1 MKTKILYI
9 LIALTLSLAARA
21 QEPGIEEAERCLRL
35 AENTFDPT
43 EVRKYADS
51 AYNIAQRLG
60 DKPVIARALE
70 NIAWAYTSCGIYDT
84 AIVLYKQHL
93 LIDLNLDDKNQA
105 ARTYCNLGLCYQGV
119 NNYFNMWDNF
129 RQAVE
134 IYTEL
139 RDTSHLSWSISSM
152 GDSYFEMGIYHK
164 AKELYYKALHLAES
178 INDTIETGVTLH
190 KIANCTSLQFFEKSD
205 NETIDTLLN
214 AKKQFVK
221 AALLLKRKP
230 EESKT
235 YAQNLIGLARCYIK
249 LAYLMHR
256 NDFADSCDNC
266 LDLYMRDFHDDNN
279 TRRNLQSEMIR
290 IQFYIFQRNYAAAMP
305 AIEQI
310 IPKFSDGKHD
320 LQLGECYRLMSSC
333 YNALGDYRR
342 SFECSELHMEYLKKS
357 HNDERL
363 KSISNF
369 VAQTELY
376 NAQHEYDLY
385 NKRQLQIMETEQ
397 SRQRFSFALMS
408 LAIAAVVVMTV
419 LISLMLHSRRQSNR
433 LLKAGNKTSA
443 ALNME
448 YLKQLQAVAD
458 AQSIIVD
465 SVEYASKIQSETI
478 GNEAKVQEMFADSF
492 VYYRPR
498 DIVSGDWYYA
508 STVNGHK
515 MVIAADCTGHG
526 IPGAM
531 LSMLGVGALKD
542 VINDLE
548 STDAPVMPGVVL
560 DRMRTA
566 VKKALNKNNETSEAV
581 VDDGMEMSI
590 IVFPPEGGT
599 MYFGGANQSVLIEH
613 NGEVKR
619 LKGNINSIG
628 NNLREIEHF
637 TTITTEINPGDS
649 VYLFSDGVIDQI
661 GGPDMRKFNIKQLS
675 DFIADN
681 HQLTMDELIHKFI
694 GVMDKWTEVFEQL
707 DDRLLI
713 GIRI

>member
-139 RDTSHLSWSISSM
+139 CDTSHLSWSISSM

-190 KIANCTSLQFFEKSD
+190 KIANCTSLQFFEKS
-205 NETIDTLLN
+205 
-214 AKKQFVK
+214 
-221 AALLLKRKP
+221 
-230 EESKT
+230 T

-342 SFECSELHMEYLKKS
+342 SFECSEL
-357 HNDERL
+357 
-363 KSISNF
+363 
-369 VAQTELY
+369 
-376 NAQHEYDLY
+376 
-385 NKRQLQIMETEQ
+385 
-397 SRQRFSFALMS
+397 
-408 LAIAAVVVMTV
+408 
-419 LISLMLHSRRQSNR
+419 
-433 LLKAGNKTSA
+433 
-443 ALNME
+443 
-448 YLKQLQAVAD
+448 
-458 AQSIIVD
+458 
-465 SVEYASKIQSETI
+465 
-478 GNEAKVQEMFADSF
+478 
-492 VYYRPR
+492 
-498 DIVSGDWYYA
+498 
-508 STVNGHK
+508 
-515 MVIAADCTGHG
+515 
-526 IPGAM
+526 
-531 LSMLGVGALKD
+531 
-542 VINDLE
+542 
-548 STDAPVMPGVVL
+548 
-560 DRMRTA
+560 
-566 VKKALNKNNETSEAV
+566 
-581 VDDGMEMSI
+581 
-590 IVFPPEGGT
+590 
-599 MYFGGANQSVLIEH
+599 
-613 NGEVKR
+613 
-619 LKGNINSIG
+619 
-628 NNLREIEHF
+628 
-637 TTITTEINPGDS
+637 
-649 VYLFSDGVIDQI
+649 
-661 GGPDMRKFNIKQLS
+661 
-675 DFIADN
+675 
-681 HQLTMDELIHKFI
+681 
-694 GVMDKWTEVFEQL
+694 
-707 DDRLLI
+707 
-713 GIRI
+713 

>member
-1 MKTKILYI
+1 M
-9 LIALTLSLAARA
+9 TLSLAARA
-21 QEPGIEEAERCLRL
+21 QEPGCEEAERCLRL

-221 AALLLKRKP
+221 AAILLKRKP

-249 LAYLMHR
+249 LANLMHR

-266 LDLYMRDFHDDNN
+266 LDLYVRDFHDDNN

-320 LQLGECYRLMSSC
+320 VQLGECYRLMSSC

-342 SFECSELHMEYLKKS
+342 SFECSELHMEYLNKS

-369 VAQTELY
+369 AAQTELY

-465 SVEYASKIQSETI
+465 SMEYASMIQSETI
-478 GNEAKVQEMFADSF
+478 GNAAKVKEMFPDSS

-498 DIVSGDWYYA
+498 DIVSGDWYYS
-508 STVNGHK
+508 STVNGLK
-515 MVIAADCTGHG
+515 MVVAADCTGHG

-531 LSMLGVGALKD
+531 LCMLGVGALRD
-542 VINDLE
+542 VINKLE
-548 STDAPVMPGVVL
+548 CIDCEVRPGAILDKMRVIVKST
-560 DRMRTA
+560 
-566 VKKALNKNNETSEAV
+566 LNKNNTDPKKI
-581 VDDGMEMSI
+581 VDDGMEMTI
-590 IVFPPEGGT
+590 IVFPPEGDT
-599 MYFGGANQSVLIEH
+599 MYFAGANQSALIEH
-613 NGEVKR
+613 DGEVTR
-619 LKGNINSIG
+619 LKGNTNSIG
-628 NNLREIEHF
+628 NNIRDIEHF
-637 TTITTEINPGDS
+637 TTITTKALPGDS

-661 GGPDMRKFNIKQLS
+661 GGAEMRKFSLKQLMS
-675 DFIADN
+675 FMAN
-681 HQLTMDELIHKFI
+681 NRQLTMNEQLQKFSTAI
-694 GVMDKWTEVFEQL
+694 DNWTGEIAQL